1 MIYLEG
7 TIEKFL
13 WSSLRFKED
22 NLVFQ
27 RSFTMDIELVN
38 MFIKVVDFLK
48 DYIKNKYNRI
58 RMWLLRTWP
67 LEKKLKTSIQISA
80 FSSIIYVT
88 QGQLSNLPEPLLL
101 CL

>member
-13 WSSLRFKED
+13 RSSLRFRED
-22 NLVFQ
+22 NPVFQ

-48 DYIKNKYNRI
+48 DYIKNKYNRL

-67 LEKKLKTSIQISA
+67 LEKNTKNLN
-80 FSSIIYVT
+80 SS
-88 QGQLSNLPEPLLL
+88 LSVFKYYL
-101 CL
+101 CDPRPVIEFA